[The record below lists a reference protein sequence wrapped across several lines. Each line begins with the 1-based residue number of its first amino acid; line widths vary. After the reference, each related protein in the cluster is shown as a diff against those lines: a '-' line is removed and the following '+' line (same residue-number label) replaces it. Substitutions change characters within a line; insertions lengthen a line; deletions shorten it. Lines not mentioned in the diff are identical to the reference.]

1 MSQDHYSLIYT
12 GRKKTGQ
19 KHKPKQINPTL
30 HNMPI
35 KKIFFHRLKKKK
47 KRNFTYKVPTKSN
60 AYWFNIVVNCCCS
73 FQDKTFFCEVQLK
86 EL

>member
-12 GRKKTGQ
+12 GRKKKTDQ

-30 HNMPI
+30 HDMPI
-35 KKIFFHRLKKKK
+35 KKNLFIDLKKKK

-60 AYWFNIVVNCCCS
+60 AY
-73 FQDKTFFCEVQLK
+73 
-86 EL
+86 